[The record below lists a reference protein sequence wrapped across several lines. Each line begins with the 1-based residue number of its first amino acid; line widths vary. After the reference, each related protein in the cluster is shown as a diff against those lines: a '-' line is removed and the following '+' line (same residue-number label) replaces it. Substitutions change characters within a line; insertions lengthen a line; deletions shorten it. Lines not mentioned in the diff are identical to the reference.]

1 MVLTP
6 REVFL
11 GAAALIEKHGWV
23 QDTMG
28 NLETGL
34 CADAAICHMF
44 GFPTAFE
51 PTPYFQLRDRTV
63 WYFLRRSDVH
73 ATTWT
78 MFNDT
83 KGMTRE
89 RVLDMLRWLADVVK
103 EEEQDG

>member
-1 MVLTP
+1 MLSP

-11 GAAALIEKHGWV
+11 GAAALIEQHGWV

-28 NLETGL
+28 SLEKGL

-44 GFPTAFE
+44 GFPHEFE
-51 PTPYFQLRDRTV
+51 PTPYFALRDRTV

-83 KGMTRE
+83 PGMTKE
-89 RVLDMLRWLADVVK
+89 KVLSMLRWLADVVK
-103 EEEQDG
+103 EEPSE